1 MDLAAVLVIEVLNG
15 IASLALTCIG
25 LAIIFGMMRIINFAH
40 GEFMMLGG
48 YAAITATNELGI
60 NIWISMLVVAPIVV
74 GLIGIIAERLLIRFL
89 YGRMI
94 DTLLATWG
102 LSLFLIG
109 LVTAIYGNTTT
120 GISAPM
126 GSFEIGAYSIAQ
138 YRILLIVLTVAI
150 YVGIFLLMRHT
161 KLGLI
166 ARGTMQNPDQAAVL
180 GISPPRVYMVTF
192 GIGAALTGLAGA
204 LLAPISGVIPT
215 IGLAYVAKA
224 FITVIS
230 GGAAAVAGTATAS
243 GLFGTISQM
252 VTYQT
257 TPVMGQV
264 ALLLGAIILLRFMP
278 LGITGKYFRRS
289 A

>member
-1 MDLAAVLVIEVLNG
+1 MDLTAVLIIEVLNG
-15 IASLALTCIG
+15 IASLALICVG
-25 LAIIFGMMRIINFAH
+25 LGVIFGMMRVINFAH
-40 GEFMMLGG
+40 GEFIMLGG
-48 YAAITATNELGI
+48 YAAITATNQFGI
-60 NIWISMLVVAPIVV
+60 NIWISMLIVAPIVV
-74 GLIGIIAERLLIRFL
+74 GIIGLIAERFLIRYL

-109 LVTAIYGNTTT
+109 VVTAIYGNTTT
-120 GISAPM
+120 GISAPL
-126 GSFEIGAYSIAQ
+126 GSFNVGIYSIAL
-138 YRILLIVLTVAI
+138 YRIVLILLTIVIFLA
-150 YVGIFLLMRHT
+150 IFLLFKRT

-166 ARGTMQNPDQAAVL
+166 ARGTMQNPSQASVL

-192 GIGAALTGLAGA
+192 GLGTALTGLAGG

-230 GGAAAVAGTATAS
+230 GGAAALTGTATAS
-243 GLFGTISQM
+243 TLYGTISQL

-257 TPVMGQV
+257 TPIIGQI

-278 LGITGKYFRRS
+278 QGITGKFFKGGL
-289 A
+289 

>member
-74 GLIGIIAERLLIRFL
+74 GLIGVVAERLLIRFL

-150 YVGIFLLMRHT
+150 YVGIFMLMRHT

-166 ARGTMQNPDQAAVL
+166 ARGTMQNPDMARGL
-180 GISPPRVYMVTF
+180 GVNTGRVYMLTF
-192 GIGAALTGLAGA
+192 GFGAALTGFAGA
-204 LLAPISGVIPT
+204 VLAPITGAAPPMGIFF
-215 IGLAYVAKA
+215 IAKA
-224 FITVIS
+224 FVTVIS
-230 GGAAAVAGTATAS
+230 GGHLPLIGTITATTLFGAIDGAVAFAYSSVVGEMS
-243 GLFGTISQM
+243 VLF
-252 VTYQT
+252 
-257 TPVMGQV
+257 V
-264 ALLLGAIILLRFMP
+264 AIVLLRLLPM
-278 LGITGKYFRRS
+278 GITGRLRRGL
-289 A
+289 